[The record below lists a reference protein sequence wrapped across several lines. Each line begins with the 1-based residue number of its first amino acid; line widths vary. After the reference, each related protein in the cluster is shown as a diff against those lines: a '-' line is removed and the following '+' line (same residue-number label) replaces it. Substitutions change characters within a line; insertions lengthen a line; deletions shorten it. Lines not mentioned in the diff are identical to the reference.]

1 MNTLTT
7 YFCLNQTQISHFVL
21 TLNIIMFQI
30 FTKLFGE
37 VNKIHCPVPSEMF
50 SSEMEKQHFLIT
62 PCSEVI
68 ILIKNLK
75 SVVTNW

>member
-1 MNTLTT
+1 
-7 YFCLNQTQISHFVL
+7 
-21 TLNIIMFQI
+21 MFQI